1 MLLHSNILGEGKP
14 FVILHGFVGMG
25 DNWKS
30 LGKRFSEQGCQVHL
44 VDQRNHGR
52 SFHSKS
58 FNYNFLTEDL
68 NVKKLSNLIFSTSDI
83 NALNSFLKLKSFG
96 SFNFT
101 L

>member
-52 SFHSKS
+52 SFHSES
-58 FNYNFLTEDL
+58 FNYNFLAEDL
-68 NVKKLSNLIFSTSDI
+68 KKYCDFSQVRRLHLIRSFYGRKNSDELCCKLSR
-83 NALNSFLKLKSFG
+83 
-96 SFNFT
+96 
-101 L
+101 